1 MAGSALNRFAVQ
13 TLSQAKRLIKI
24 VLGFTLLIIG
34 ILLIVLPGPATV
46 VIPAALAILAT
57 EFVWARKLLKKF
69 DAGVKNGLRYIFKRK

>member
-1 MAGSALNRFAVQ
+1 MNRFAVQ